1 MMTQPI
7 RSVST
12 LWRLSLLMTLV
23 IGCDTGGPE
32 SSDAGARSDA
42 GMGGSTLATSTGGT
56 QSTPGGRS
64 STTLSLF
71 TQLGISRHR
80 LAR

>member
-1 MMTQPI
+1 MTQ
-7 RSVST
+7 ST
-12 LWRLSLLMTLV
+12 HHVFATGLALMALGV
-23 IGCDTGGPE
+23 IGCDTGGPG
-32 SSDAGARSDA
+32 SSDGGARSDA